1 VVHRFPRPVLTGLVV
16 MVFLV
21 GSAVEAGVASAAS
34 TADLDAHSQPAA
46 QAAVE
51 LPDEYE
57 GFDPESSELVDR
69 DEYSNVYQNE
79 DGTFTSEI
87 SIEPVNVPDGDDWA
101 PASDEITHD
110 SSGWEADNHPLS
122 PEFAAHA
129 DDAMT
134 ASHGGSDVTFTLEG
148 AEHSHIQR
156 VPGTDDAV
164 LYEDAIEGADLRY
177 DAQGAAVKETLVLD
191 EEPAVSS
198 WTWDIHAPGLVFA
211 KNELGDLEF
220 TDGDGAVQ
228 FHIPAPVVWDSSG
241 EDQVREPALAS
252 LDTAIVT
259 DGDDYKLVLTADP
272 LWLAD
277 AARVYPV
284 YVDPTLTAGDSS
296 FHAYKSD
303 GATRTDAVHVGNS
316 RDSNTNKYWRS
327 QANYGYSSLSGKQV
341 IDGSFKAT
349 YVSGTTS
356 SFSGGI
362 YVGTCHGYSGCYGD
376 KLGTVTVG
384 SGSTTVNDDRI
395 AAQYAEWVD
404 AGSFSHYLT
413 SRGAETAGSYTYK
426 QLNTSLSLTYKS
438 FPSISGINGDSPAN
452 GATTTTEPTL
462 NVAAVAPSG
471 VSIFVRYLVSTTP
484 TFTEDDADY
493 VSDWILPGAIQLGQD
508 YALDPDLT
516 YYWKAQ
522 VKDTYDGLYDV
533 STLRS
538 SATWSFVTSNEA
550 PSVPELAGVHPA
562 ARDGEALV
570 VGVAPTFGVNT
581 SDSDSP
587 QLQAEVQVFSDDGFG
602 EPASL
607 VSSCTSGFGGE
618 DSVLA
623 CALEEGAL
631 EDGLAYHIRAQSYDG
646 HEYSGWSAWT
656 DTTASNAVVDEV
668 PDFVEKSLDFDH
680 AISLG
685 DAIDV
690 MGDLQYDVVG
700 YEFDN
705 DDVFGAYY
713 LGAGYSPASFLTE
726 FASDYDTVPQVTSV
740 VVNVPAIESTSFRLV
755 AGDEPVV
762 ISTSK
767 PSIDA
772 PLADGPAVAA
782 FDASMD
788 EVASSEAELPEEPA
802 PGGVGQLGGPTLS
815 RWDPGVVRTKIIK
828 AGNSTAKQIK
838 FVNYYY
844 WDGVTSSP
852 KYLNNYKTYNVA
864 GQLTDY
870 TGLEF
875 DNSVWGN
882 YYSET
887 QMRCQVYAA
896 DCFNNNCDVP
906 ASRTHQIALNYG
918 YSYTIRVG
926 ADDAH
931 HSGNRTKLGTYKDT
945 NDVWDRCN
953 RNSIAIGMQHPEQL
967 LATSSADPSFRLYIS
982 VTSAKGSNSGNSNVV
997 VSGIQPVTGLPCIN
1011 NTWQSKTDCM
1021 GAVPRGTFEFVGS
1034 PKSRPILGKVR
1045 GWTAPSLCWESRNYG
1060 KTGTPPVT
1068 TTPCAANPV
1077 PWS

>member
-1 VVHRFPRPVLTGLVV
+1 

-21 GSAVEAGVASAAS
+21 GSSVEASVASAAS
-34 TADLDAHSQPAA
+34 KADLEAHSQPAA
-46 QAAVE
+46 PAAVE
-51 LPDEYE
+51 LPDGYE
-57 GFDPESSELVDR
+57 GFDPESSQLVDR

-87 SIEPVNVPDGDDWA
+87 SIEPVNVPDGDDWV

-129 DDAMT
+129 DDTMT

-156 VPGTDDAV
+156 VSGTDDAIE
-164 LYEDAIEGADLRY
+164 YEDAIDGADLRY
-177 DAQGAAVKETLVLD
+177 DALGAAVKETLVFD

-198 WTWDIHAPGLVFA
+198 WTWDVHAPGLVFA

-252 LDTAIVT
+252 LDTAIVA

-277 AARVYPV
+277 TSRVYPV

-395 AAQYAEWVD
+395 AAQYAAWVD
-404 AGSFSHYLT
+404 EGSLSHYLT

-462 NVAAVAPSG
+462 SAAAVAPSG

-484 TFTEDDADY
+484 TFTEEDADY
-493 VSDWILPGAIQLGQD
+493 VSDWILPGAIELGQS

-562 ARDGEALV
+562 VRDGEALV
-570 VGVAPTFGVNT
+570 VGVAPTFGVKT
-581 SDSDSP
+581 TDLDSS

-607 VSSCTSGFGGE
+607 VNSCTSGFGSE
-618 DSVLA
+618 ASVLA
-623 CALEEGAL
+623 CAFEDGAL
-631 EDGLAYHIRAQSYDG
+631 DDGLAYHIRTQAYDG

-656 DTTASNAVVDEV
+656 DATASNAVVDQV
-668 PDFVEKSLDFDH
+668 PQFVEKSLDFDH

-690 MGDLQYDVVG
+690 MGDLEYDVVG

-705 DDVFGAYY
+705 DDVFGGYF
-713 LGAGYSPASFLTE
+713 LGEDYSAESFLNE
-726 FASDYDTVPQVTSV
+726 FSSDYDTVPQVTSV
-740 VVNVPAIESTSFRLV
+740 VVNVPLIESTSFRLV
-755 AGDEPVV
+755 AEDEPVL
-762 ISTSK
+762 ITTGK
-767 PSIDA
+767 PILDA
-772 PLADGPAVAA
+772 PLADGPEVAA

-788 EVASSEAELPEEPA
+788 EAASSEAELPEEPA

-815 RWDPGVVRTKIIK
+815 RWDPGLVRTKITK
-828 AGNSTAKQIK
+828 AGVSTKKKIK

-844 WDGVTSSP
+844 WDGVKSSP
-852 KYLNNYKTYNVA
+852 KYLNQYKTYD
-864 GQLTDY
+864 GQALTNY
-870 TGLEF
+870 YGLEF
-875 DNSVWGN
+875 DNSVWGS
-882 YYSET
+882 YYGET
-887 QMRCQVYAA
+887 KIRCQVYQIS
-896 DCFNNNCDVP
+896 CWNNTCDTA
-906 ASRTHQIALNYG
+906 ASRTHQVALNYG

-926 ADDAH
+926 ADDANH
-931 HSGNRTKLGTYKDT
+931 PGNRSKLGPYADT
-945 NDVWDRCN
+945 NDVWDNCN
-953 RNSIAIGMQHPEQL
+953 RNSISIGIQHPEEL
-967 LATSSADPSFRLYIS
+967 LTTSSADPSFRLYIS
-982 VTSAKGSNSGNSNVV
+982 VTTVKGGSNSNVV
-997 VSGIQPVTGLPCIN
+997 SAGIQTVTGQPCIN
-1011 NTWQSKTDCM
+1011 NTIQSKTDCM
-1021 GAVPRGTFEFVGS
+1021 GAVANGFFEFPGS
-1034 PKSRPILGKVR
+1034 PRTRPALGQWR
-1045 GWTAPSLCWESRNYG
+1045 GWTAPNLCWESWNYG
-1060 KTGTPPVT
+1060 KTETPPVKI
-1068 TTPCAANPV
+1068 TPCGANPA
-1077 PWS
+1077 PW

>member
-1 VVHRFPRPVLTGLVV
+1 

-21 GSAVEAGVASAAS
+21 GSSVEASVASAAS
-34 TADLDAHSQPAA
+34 KADLEAHSQPAA
-46 QAAVE
+46 PAAVE
-51 LPDEYE
+51 LPDGYE
-57 GFDPESSELVDR
+57 GFDPESSQLVDR

-87 SIEPVNVPDGDDWA
+87 SIEPVNVPDGDDWV

-129 DDAMT
+129 DDTMT

-156 VPGTDDAV
+156 VSGTDDAIE
-164 LYEDAIEGADLRY
+164 YEDAIDGADLRY
-177 DAQGAAVKETLVLD
+177 DALGAAVKETLVFD

-198 WTWDIHAPGLVFA
+198 WTWDVHAPGLVFA

-252 LDTAIVT
+252 LDTAIVA

-277 AARVYPV
+277 TSRVYPV

-395 AAQYAEWVD
+395 AAQYAAWVD
-404 AGSFSHYLT
+404 EGSLSHYLT

-462 NVAAVAPSG
+462 SAAAVAPSG

-484 TFTEDDADY
+484 TFTEEDADY
-493 VSDWILPGAIQLGQD
+493 VSDWILPGAIELGQS

-562 ARDGEALV
+562 VRDGEALV
-570 VGVAPTFGVNT
+570 VGVAPTFGVKT
-581 SDSDSP
+581 TDLDSS

-607 VSSCTSGFGGE
+607 VNSCTSGFGSE

-623 CALEEGAL
+623 CAFEDGAL
-631 EDGLAYHIRAQSYDG
+631 DDGLAYHIRTQAYDG

-656 DTTASNAVVDEV
+656 DATASNAVVDQV
-668 PDFVEKSLDFDH
+668 PQFVEKSLDFDH

-690 MGDLQYDVVG
+690 MGDLEYDVVG

-705 DDVFGAYY
+705 DDVFGGYF
-713 LGAGYSPASFLTE
+713 LGEDYSAESFLNE
-726 FASDYDTVPQVTSV
+726 FSSDYDTVPQVTSV
-740 VVNVPAIESTSFRLV
+740 VVNVPLIESTSFRLV
-755 AGDEPVV
+755 AEDEPVL
-762 ISTSK
+762 ITTGK
-767 PSIDA
+767 PILDA
-772 PLADGPAVAA
+772 PLADGPEVAA

-788 EVASSEAELPEEPA
+788 EAASSEAELPEEPA

-815 RWDPGVVRTKIIK
+815 RWDPGLVRTKITK
-828 AGNSTAKQIK
+828 AGVSTKKKIK

-844 WDGVTSSP
+844 WDGVKSSP
-852 KYLNNYKTYNVA
+852 KYLNQYKTYD
-864 GQLTDY
+864 GQALTNY
-870 TGLEF
+870 YGLEF
-875 DNSVWGN
+875 DNSVWGS
-882 YYSET
+882 YYGET
-887 QMRCQVYAA
+887 KIRCQVYQIS
-896 DCFNNNCDVP
+896 CWNNTCDTA
-906 ASRTHQIALNYG
+906 ASRTHQVALNYG

-926 ADDAH
+926 ADDANH
-931 HSGNRTKLGTYKDT
+931 PGNRSKLGPYADT
-945 NDVWDRCN
+945 NDVWDNCN
-953 RNSIAIGMQHPEQL
+953 RNSISIGIQHPEEL
-967 LATSSADPSFRLYIS
+967 LTTSSADPSFRLYIS
-982 VTSAKGSNSGNSNVV
+982 VTTVKGGSNSNVV
-997 VSGIQPVTGLPCIN
+997 SAGIQTVTGQPCIN
-1011 NTWQSKTDCM
+1011 NTIQSKTDCM
-1021 GAVPRGTFEFVGS
+1021 GAVANGFFEFPGS
-1034 PKSRPILGKVR
+1034 PRTRPALGQWR
-1045 GWTAPSLCWESRNYG
+1045 GWTAPNLCWESWNYG
-1060 KTGTPPVT
+1060 KTETPPVKI
-1068 TTPCAANPV
+1068 TPCGANPA
-1077 PWS
+1077 PW